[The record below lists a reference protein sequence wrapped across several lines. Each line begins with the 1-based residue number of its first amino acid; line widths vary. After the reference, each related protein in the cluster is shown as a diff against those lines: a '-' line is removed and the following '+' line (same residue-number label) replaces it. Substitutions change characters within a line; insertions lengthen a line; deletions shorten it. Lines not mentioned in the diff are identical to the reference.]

1 MRTSRAYAFFYLRTS
16 HLLLFINMWYPDGRS
31 DTIMSPDQTILA
43 RNALDRRRSALNLP
57 DFAMPSGG
65 WLKAVREALGLT
77 VRQFASRLGTVP
89 SRVATI
95 EQAEVTGST
104 SIKTLREAAEA
115 LDCVF
120 IYAIVPRTSLD
131 EIVRAQA
138 EKRADAE
145 LARLHH
151 TMRLENQALVS
162 RDLKDARERLIRD
175 LLAGSPR
182 RLWDEPEGQP

>member
-1 MRTSRAYAFFYLRTS
+1 
-16 HLLLFINMWYPDGRS
+16 MWYSDGRS
-31 DTIMSPDQTILA
+31 DTVMSPDQTILA

-115 LDCVF
+115 MDCVF
-120 IYAIVPRTSLD
+120 VYAIVPRTSLD

-162 RDLKDARERLIRD
+162 RELKDARERLIRD

>member
-1 MRTSRAYAFFYLRTS
+1 
-16 HLLLFINMWYPDGRS
+16 
-31 DTIMSPDQTILA
+31 MSPDQTILA

-89 SRVATI
+89 SRVVTI

-104 SIKTLREAAEA
+104 TIKTLREAAEA
-115 LDCVF
+115 MDCVF
-120 IYAIVPRTSLD
+120 VYAIVPRTSLD

-138 EKRADAE
+138 ERRADAE
-145 LARLHH
+145 LARLDH
-151 TMRLENQALVS
+151 TMRLENQALGD
-162 RDLKDARERLIRD
+162 RDLKAARERLIRD
-175 LLAGSPR
+175 YLAGSPR